1 MEDANILDIVIVAV
15 IVCSGL
21 FAFCR
26 GFLSEMLGLGSWI
39 IAGTGGVYLL
49 PYVAPITEKYIRNE
63 TLANVA
69 AGVLSSLILLIILTI
84 VCSLITGKI
93 RQSCLNR
100 LDRVLGF
107 FFGCLRGVIILMLVY
122 FLLFVLSPKTLE
134 DLSEDSKLY
143 PYLDDV
149 CMRVKGHMPESLF
162 DNPSDDDD
170 EKSEKKKK
178 SKNKDIEELEGI
190 LKAIGKN
197 EIELALEE
205 VQKLPED
212 DPLRLMIE
220 EKSKEQSEKGLFA
233 LFEKFT
239 GAGDADV
246 KDKKEFKKKA
256 KKKKSKAKSKNK
268 NVQKEKSD
276 NGLFERLNG
285 MEVESK
291 NKEDD
296 SLYGEK
302 DKEDLNRLILEN
314 IEEIQ

>member
-1 MEDANILDIVIVAV
+1 MEDVNVLDIVIVG
-15 IVCSGL
+15 IITLSGL

-26 GFLSEMLGLGSWI
+26 GFLSEMLGLGSWV

-49 PYVAPITEKYIRNE
+49 PYVTPVTEKYIRNE

-69 AGVLSSLILLIILTI
+69 AGVLSSLILLVVLTM
-84 VCSLITGKI
+84 VCAFITGRI

-107 FFGCLRGVIILMLVY
+107 FFGCLRGVIILMLMY

-162 DNPSDDDD
+162 DNPSNEDD
-170 EKSEKKKK
+170 EESEKKKK
-178 SKNKDIEELEGI
+178 TKDINELESM

-205 VQKLPED
+205 IKDLPED
-212 DPLRLMIE
+212 DPLRQMLE
-220 EKSKEQSEKGLFA
+220 EESKNQAKSGISAF
-233 LFEKFT
+233 FEKLT
-239 GAGDADV
+239 GGDDGDV
-246 KDKKEFKKKA
+246 KDKKEAKKKT
-256 KKKKSKAKSKNK
+256 KKKKSKSKKK
-268 NVQKEKSD
+268 NVEKEKSD
-276 NGLFERLNG
+276 DDLFERLNG

-291 NKEDD
+291 NKKDD